1 MNNTNNNFNGE
12 RIIIKGAREHN
23 LKNINVEIPKYKLVV
38 LTGLSGS
45 GKSTLA
51 FDTIYAEGQRR
62 YVESL
67 SAYARQFLEMMD
79 KPDVDS
85 IEGLSPAISIQ
96 QKTTSKNPRSTVGTV
111 TEIYDYLR
119 LLYARIGVPH
129 CPQCGRKITA
139 QSADFIT
146 DTIIK
151 TSKGKNVLLLAP
163 IVEAKKGTYE
173 KLFQELKQNGY
184 TRIRLDGEIINLS
197 DDNEEDNKQGD
208 IKRNIQNRI
217 LNKFKKHTIE
227 VVVDRIRPSV
237 EDRSRLFDSVQTAL
251 KTANGLV
258 KILIPDDNSET
269 VYSQRKACTRCGISI
284 QDLEPRSFS
293 FNSPFGACKQC
304 NGLGIKVEF
313 DPELVIPDRKKSIL
327 DGAIKPWAG
336 HFATFRSSMLR
347 DVGKKFGFN
356 LYQPI
361 SAMTK
366 KQLGVILY
374 GTDENIHYKYQ
385 SKRSD
390 STWEYRS
397 SFEGVIP
404 NLDRVYAQT
413 ESEAK
418 RKDLEQFIREL
429 PCELCKGMRLR
440 PDSLAVKIA
449 GKSIMNVCDFSI
461 DKCYDFFMTLSLSQT
476 DRYIAKNILK
486 EIISRLEFLKNV
498 GLNYLTLNRMTS
510 TLSGGE
516 SQRIRLATQIGSN
529 LTGVLYVLD
538 EPTIGLHQRD
548 NNRLIETLRKLRDLG
563 NTLIIVEHDE
573 EVIRSSDWIID
584 IGEGAGIH
592 GGKVVAEGLLNDIID
607 NKNSITGRFLKGDD
621 KVYHNNVQ
629 RDPKSW
635 ITLHNARENNLKKIT
650 VDFPLGC
657 MTTVTGVSGSGK
669 STLVNEILFK
679 SLSNHFYSS
688 KDRPG
693 SHDKITGL
701 QNLDKVIGI
710 DQSPIGRTPRSNTA
724 TYVNAFGPIRE
735 IFSKTIKAKE
745 MGYKPGRFSFNVPGG
760 RCDSCEGAGVKR
772 IEMQFLADVY
782 VTCDECK
789 GKRYNSETLQITY
802 KGKTISDVLDMTV
815 EEALNFFANIASIER
830 KLMTLNDVGLGY
842 IRLGQPATTLSG
854 GEAQRIK
861 LSSELARRDT
871 GSTLYILDEPTTGLH
886 FADVKKLL
894 HVLDR
899 LVNLGNTV
907 ILIEHNLDV
916 IAASDWIVDLGPE
929 GGDNGGNIVVT
940 GTPEQVS
947 NHITSHTGKYLKS
960 KLVLSQTIRKT
971 KSGMRT

>member
-1 MNNTNNNFNGE
+1 M
-12 RIIIKGAREHN
+12 
-23 LKNINVEIPKYKLVV
+23 
-38 LTGLSGS
+38 
-45 GKSTLA
+45 
-51 FDTIYAEGQRR
+51 
-62 YVESL
+62 
-67 SAYARQFLEMMD
+67 
-79 KPDVDS
+79 
-85 IEGLSPAISIQ
+85 
-96 QKTTSKNPRSTVGTV
+96 
-111 TEIYDYLR
+111 
-119 LLYARIGVPH
+119 
-129 CPQCGRKITA
+129 
-139 QSADFIT
+139 
-146 DTIIK
+146 
-151 TSKGKNVLLLAP
+151 
-163 IVEAKKGTYE
+163 
-173 KLFQELKQNGY
+173 
-184 TRIRLDGEIINLS
+184 
-197 DDNEEDNKQGD
+197 
-208 IKRNIQNRI
+208 
-217 LNKFKKHTIE
+217 
-227 VVVDRIRPSV
+227 
-237 EDRSRLFDSVQTAL
+237 
-251 KTANGLV
+251 
-258 KILIPDDNSET
+258 
-269 VYSQRKACTRCGISI
+269 
-284 QDLEPRSFS
+284 
-293 FNSPFGACKQC
+293 
-304 NGLGIKVEF
+304 
-313 DPELVIPDRKKSIL
+313 
-327 DGAIKPWAG
+327 
-336 HFATFRSSMLR
+336 
-347 DVGKKFGFN
+347 
-356 LYQPI
+356 
-361 SAMTK
+361 
-366 KQLGVILY
+366 
-374 GTDENIHYKYQ
+374 
-385 SKRSD
+385 
-390 STWEYRS
+390 
-397 SFEGVIP
+397 
-404 NLDRVYAQT
+404 YAQT

-418 RKDLEQFIREL
+418 RRDLEQFIREL

-449 GKSIMNVCDFSI
+449 GKSIMNVCDLSI
-461 DKCYDFFMTLSLSQT
+461 DKCYDFFMSLSLSDT

-592 GGKVVAEGLLNDIID
+592 GGKIVAEGLLNDIID
-607 NKNSITGRFLKGDD
+607 NKNSITGGFLKGDD
-621 KVYHNNVQ
+621 KVYHKNVQ

-635 ITLHNARENNLKKIT
+635 ITLHNGRENNLKKIT

-693 SHDKITGL
+693 AHDKITGL

-735 IFSKTIKAKE
+735 IFSKTMKAKE

-789 GKRYNSETLQITY
+789 GKRYNTETLQITY

-815 EEALNFFANIASIER
+815 EEALNFFANISSIER

-871 GSTLYILDEPTTGLH
+871 GRTLYILDEPTTGLH

-899 LVNLGNTV
+899 LVNIGNTV

-947 NHITSHTGKYLKS
+947 NHISSHTGKYLKS

-971 KSGMRT
+971 KSGART

>member
-1 MNNTNNNFNGE
+1 MNSVNNNFIGE

-208 IKRNIQNRI
+208 IKKNIKNRI

-227 VVVDRIRPSV
+227 VVVDRIRPSL

-293 FNSPFGACKQC
+293 FNSPFGACKEC

-374 GTDENIHYKYQ
+374 GTDENIHYKYE

-449 GKSIMNVCDFSI
+449 GKSIMNVCDLSI
-461 DKCYDFFMTLSLSQT
+461 DKCYDFFMSLSLSET

-592 GGKVVAEGLLNDIID
+592 GGKIVAEGVLNDIID
-607 NKNSITGRFLKGDD
+607 NKNSITAGFLKGDD
-621 KVYHNNVQ
+621 KVYHKNVQ
-629 RDPKSW
+629 RDPKNW

-693 SHDKITGL
+693 AHDKITGL

-735 IFSKTIKAKE
+735 IFSKTMKAKE
-745 MGYKPGRFSFNVPGG
+745 MGYKPGRFSFNVSGG

-789 GKRYNSETLQITY
+789 GKRYNTETLQITY

-815 EEALNFFANIASIER
+815 EEALNFFSNISSIER

-899 LVNLGNTV
+899 LVNIGNTV

-947 NHITSHTGKYLKS
+947 NHISSHTGKYLKS

-971 KSGMRT
+971 KSGTRT